1 MIEKK
6 LVDDLIKEIKEL
18 EIVKRFNYLETE
30 IDGNELVN
38 KNRKRLASLQKK
50 RVQKII
56 TETENKEYQ
65 ELLKFFNEH
74 PILKEFQE
82 IQTEIN
88 DLIQS
93 INQIINQEL
102 N

>member
-1 MIEKK
+1 MIEKN
-6 LVDDLIKEIKEL
+6 LIDDLVNEIEDL
-18 EIVKRFNYLETE
+18 EIVRRFNYLETE
-30 IDGNELVN
+30 INGSELV
-38 KNRKRLASLQKK
+38 KRNRKRLASLQKK

-56 TETENKEYQ
+56 TETENNEYQ

-82 IQTEIN
+82 IQAEIN
-88 DLIQS
+88 DLILS